1 MSDTSTKTT
10 AESTVVTPDE
20 IRRYVGRLGSEDVVE
35 RQQTR
40 QSLAQIGAGA
50 VPHVLPLLKSSD
62 SRERWEAAKT
72 LVPIRD
78 PAAVEALID
87 TFESDDENLRWVA
100 GQALIA
106 IGQPA
111 VDACLTSIINRISTG
126 FMRQGMHHVMHEF
139 AGKTWGQF
147 LYPVWEALDSA
158 AWSMAG
164 PLAAERALC
173 EWRDQNAGS

>member
-1 MSDTSTKTT
+1 MSDTSTTTPQAEDTAAT
-10 AESTVVTPDE
+10 AED
-20 IRRYVGRLGSEDVVE
+20 IRRLVGRLGSEDVVE
-35 RQQTR
+35 RQQAR
-40 QSLAQIGAGA
+40 QSLARIGKVA
-50 VPHVLPLLKSSD
+50 VPHLLPLLQSDD

-72 LVPIRD
+72 LVPIGD
-78 PAAVEALID
+78 PAATDALIE

-100 GQALIA
+100 GEALVA

-111 VDACLTSIINRISTG
+111 VDACLNSIIKRISTG

-139 AGKTWGQF
+139 VGTTWGQF
-147 LYPVWEALDSA
+147 LQPVWEALDSA

-173 EWRDQNAGS
+173 ERGA